1 MKPHL
6 PIIVLIALLGAF
18 VAKAVN
24 IPDDYEQ
31 IDLMTSA
38 DLDAYTSNTT
48 DDKYAF
54 ILNSDLSVTPTSNS
68 LWSATNPLI
77 TGGKLLFTT
86 KSGSAPIEL
95 SFYNGSSSVFYIPT
109 SITIDNIENLT
120 ISQQTSD
127 AEFGSINLGASG
139 KLYIQNVSDGIS
151 NPDKADVS
159 ITKNAIQRK
168 SNGYGSAISASGKN
182 SIIDISNNGDVD
194 FSYNYIESSS
204 AYAYG
209 GAIYSMGETSLRYN
223 ESVTFQENYTI
234 NSYGGA
240 VYSGYKLDCSGNTF
254 VKFNKNSTSA
264 EYAFSYGGAVYSID
278 DIYLCENINVSFS
291 ENHTEAATHSKG
303 GAIYSTGKIFVNN
316 NDTVIFSQNHSSSK
330 PPFAGG
336 SSDVFGGAIYTTGS
350 VYFEGNKYVT
360 FEENYEKNISLLRL
374 RSIYMAPDSASDVL
388 ILAAKTQGHITFYDS
403 VYMGNYSGSEV
414 SLNADYIDADGIAQ
428 KATGDIVFS
437 GKYTEEHLKEIKG
450 GTAGTT
456 TEIANSRTSE
466 LLNTVNLYGGTL
478 RVEDKAVL
486 KTHDIKVAEGS
497 NATMKVTDAEV
508 NTSSYDITVNKTGT
522 LEIGGTD
529 GSSKVTAKNIY
540 IEEGATLSLTRTE
553 VVTENVAITLA
564 AADSISIHND
574 KIAGIVSSSN
584 LNIAGGATL
593 KADGAHLSM
602 DGGILSFLAT
612 TENKTNLVLTL
623 GAEYSPN
630 SQIILFS
637 DVDTVKFLQDNI
649 TATSTGAMVTL
660 NAADYFTG
668 DWIND
673 KTTLVYDSGNVYVSG
688 VNVVIPEPTSATLS
702 LLALVG
708 FAARRRRK

>member
-1 MKPHL
+1 MKPYIL
-6 PIIVLIALLGAF
+6 IKQIIFLSCVSSALA
-18 VAKAVN
+18 
-24 IPDDYEQ
+24 DDIYKE
-31 IDLMTSA
+31 
-38 DLDAYTSNTT
+38 
-48 DDKYAF
+48 
-54 ILNSDLSVTPTSNS
+54 
-68 LWSATNPLI
+68 PLI
-77 TGGKLLFTT
+77 T
-86 KSGSAPIEL
+86 
-95 SFYNGSSSVFYIPT
+95 
-109 SITIDNIENLT
+109 
-120 ISQQTSD
+120 
-127 AEFGSINLGASG
+127 
-139 KLYIQNVSDGIS
+139 QNVNHKDLRNSTYSDCS
-151 NPDKADVS
+151 
-159 ITKNAIQRK
+159 AIAIGT
-168 SNGYGSAISASGKN
+168 SNGQYDK
-182 SIIDISNNGDVD
+182 
-194 FSYNYIESSS
+194 YESLEFRENS
-204 AYAYG
+204 AYAFAYTTYANTFYAYDATAYAEGGALKSGNLNITNCKKVTLDSNYAYAFARSESPDMHHYKNEYSYYGSYACGGAIHTLGSLNITNNESVEFSHNRVEAYDASG
-209 GAIYSMGETSLRYN
+209 GAIYSE
-223 ESVTFQENYTI
+223 
-234 NSYGGA
+234 GA
-240 VYSGYKLDCSGNTF
+240 V
-254 VKFNKNSTSA
+254 
-264 EYAFSYGGAVYSID
+264 SI
-278 DIYLCENINVSFS
+278 
-291 ENHTEAATHSKG
+291 
-303 GAIYSTGKIFVNN
+303 VNN
-316 NDTVIFSQNHSSSK
+316 GSVIFSQNYEYDER
-330 PPFAGG
+330 GYG
-336 SSDVFGGAIYTTGS
+336 SSIKANPGVRSGS
-350 VYFEGNKYVT
+350 GTV
-360 FEENYEKNISLLRL
+360 LLRSL
-374 RSIYMAPDSASDVL
+374 YIKPNSESDILTLSAR
-388 ILAAKTQGHITFYDS
+388 TNGHITFYDS
-403 VYMGNYSGSEV
+403 VYMGNYANAEV
-414 SLNADYIDADGIAQ
+414 RLNSDYQDKEGVTQ

-437 GKYTEEHLKEIKG
+437 GKYTADHLKEIKG
-450 GTAGTT
+450 GTAGTA

-486 KTHDIKVAEGS
+486 KTHAINVTNGS
-497 NATMKVTDAEV
+497 NATMRITDAEV
-508 NTSSYDITVNKTGT
+508 NASGYDITVNKTGT

-529 GSSKVTAKNIY
+529 GSTKVTANNIN
-540 IEEGATLSLTRTE
+540 IEEGATLSFTRTE
-553 VVTENVAITLA
+553 VATENVAITLA